1 MDGATTP
8 SPFWSRG
15 GGESQSKAS
24 ARASNGSCVEYTDT
38 RAFRS
43 DDDDLEWTSLAFT
56 EAVAI
61 DSARG

>member
-1 MDGATTP
+1 MVGSTTP
-8 SPFWSRG
+8 SALWARSG
-15 GGESQSKAS
+15 CESQSRIS
-24 ARASNGSCVEYTDT
+24 ARASNGSCVEYRDT

-43 DDDDLEWTSLAFT
+43 DDDDLEWSSLAVT